1 MKKIQKLINYAP
13 HKELS
18 ATEKELIWKFRYYVS
33 KNPKALPKF
42 LRCIDWKDSINESQG
57 VEMMRQWEPIEP
69 ADALELLSKEFKNI
83 HVRKYAVGRL
93 ETAGDDEILSYLLQL
108 VQTMGF
114 ERATGNTP
122 LTDFLIK
129 RASENFKLGN
139 FFYWFVSPFSSS
151 FDAFFTY
158 KIFYSSL
165 FSLPLPHPFS
175 IILLILR
182 YVTVEIGRAAGAR
195 SKLFRKKLSRFY
207 LACVNIPSPFPPSF
221 SLMLPSFPCFPPSFS
236 LILPSSHIS
245 ICLLFLPFQHSFPFL
260 Y

>member
-139 FFYWFVSPFSSS
+139 FFYWFVSPFPP
-151 FDAFFTY
+151 
-158 KIFYSSL
+158 
-165 FSLPLPHPFS
+165 PLMLS
-175 IILLILR
+175 LLI
-182 YVTVEIGRAAGAR
+182 R
-195 SKLFRKKLSRFY
+195 SST
-207 LACVNIPSPFPPSF
+207 
-221 SLMLPSFPCFPPSFS
+221 
-236 LILPSSHIS
+236 LPSS
-245 ICLLFLPFQHSFPFL
+245 PFL
-260 Y
+260 CPIPFLLSSLSLGMLLLKLVALLVLEVNSFARS